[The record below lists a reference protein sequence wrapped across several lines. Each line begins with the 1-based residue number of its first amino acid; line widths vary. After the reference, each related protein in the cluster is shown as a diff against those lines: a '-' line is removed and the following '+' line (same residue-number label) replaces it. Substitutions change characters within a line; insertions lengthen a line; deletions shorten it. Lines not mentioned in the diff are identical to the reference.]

1 MEYYIGE
8 RRQRDMMECPRGEDC
23 AMGPVDIMING
34 TVRASARFCQKNP
47 DAMDSMEDMEDM
59 MEPMWVSH
67 CQ

>member
-1 MEYYIGE
+1 
-8 RRQRDMMECPRGEDC
+8 MECPRGEDC

-59 MEPMWVSH
+59 MEPMWVSD